1 MTTPPLTPLSFQQAV
16 YEGDPAPADQC
27 AYCGRGITNE
37 YFRVGGHLA
46 CPVCA
51 QRAQSLVPPNAHSV
65 FLHALSYGAV
75 AAVLGCIGY
84 ALLVILSG
92 WSIGYAAIGVGY
104 MVGWAMR
111 RAAKGHGGRRYQVAA
126 ALLTYAAVAVAFVPI
141 ALHSI
146 GEKKAKQAHVSQQS
160 VTSPDGSQNE
170 APTAAVSPK
179 AGGSHWGKF
188 LVGIVVLLGI
198 GLISPFLQLTGS
210 IAGGL
215 LNLFI
220 IFIGVRFAWQ
230 MMAVKT
236 VSVDGP
242 FEAVPPQTS
251 GR

>member
-1 MTTPPLTPLSFQQAV
+1 MTTPPLNPLSFQRAA
-16 YEGDPAPADQC
+16 YEGDPPPPDQC

-51 QRAQSLVPPNAHSV
+51 QQAQSLVPPNAHSV
-65 FLHALSYGAV
+65 FLRSLSYRAV

-84 ALLVILSG
+84 ALIVIITG

-104 MVGWAMR
+104 LVGWAMR
-111 RAAKGHGGRRYQVAA
+111 RGAKEHGGRRYQVAA

-141 ALHSI
+141 ALHQI
-146 GEKKAKQAHVSQQS
+146 GEKNAKQAQVSQQTT
-160 VTSPDGSQNE
+160 VTPQDPQTASPPQTTSSQ
-170 APTAAVSPK
+170 PH
-179 AGGSHWGKF
+179 GIHWGKF
-188 LVGIVVLLGI
+188 FLSIALLLGL
-198 GLISPFLQLTGS
+198 GLISPFLELTGS
-210 IAGGL
+210 IGGGL

-220 IFIGVRFAWQ
+220 ILFGVRFAWQ

-236 VSVDGP
+236 VTVDGP
-242 FEAVPPQTS
+242 FEAVTPP